1 MDENRDSA
9 DRHPRNRHV
18 IRWAAGA
25 AAVAVLAGGGAALA
39 SSGGSAGPAP
49 TSQASALDAVL
60 SSADAPT
67 SAELAAAS
75 PGGATTSPATTS
87 PAAPAPGA
95 TGPGAAGAARRCAR
109 AAAALKGTGHPRLA
123 RRAVVACRGRLGR
136 LRLLIRGEHG
146 QVTVRA
152 KGGTTRTLAF
162 ERGKVT
168 AVSGTA
174 VTVAAADGTT
184 WTWHLVADSVVRQGG
199 QKVSASRLAAGQQ
212 VFAGGPVVNGTDDAR
227 LIVIRPPVPAGAAAP
242 STAPAGS

>member
-1 MDENRDSA
+1 MDDNRDSA

-39 SSGGSAGPAP
+39 STGGSASPAP
-49 TSQASALDAVL
+49 ASPASALDAVL

-87 PAAPAPGA
+87 PLGPGA
-95 TGPGAAGAARRCAR
+95 VPGAAGAARRCAR

-123 RRAVVACRGRLGR
+123 RRAAVVCRGRLGR

-152 KGGTTRTLAF
+152 KDGTSRTLAF

-168 AVSGTA
+168 AVTGTA
-174 VTVAAADGTT
+174 VTVTAADGTT
-184 WTWHLVADSVVRQGG
+184 WTWHLVSDSVVREGG
-199 QKVSASRLAAGQQ
+199 QKVSASRLAPGQQ
-212 VFAGGPVVNGTDDAR
+212 VFAGGPVVNGADDAR
-227 LIVIRPPVPAGAAAP
+227 LIVIRPPALAAAPAP